1 MKNLPLVLTLAL
13 AAVSVSAHADWPTLD
28 QRVKNPWIFSLGS
41 FTEGRELGTSI
52 APSRGIDQNWCNGE
66 SSFNP
71 DLSFLQAFGAELGIG
86 FQAAFH
92 PVDLRISER
101 YQTFGWTNNF
111 SLGSPHSILGI
122 DALFRFNSVYYGPG
136 IGLGYRSTANGFTF
150 QGAPQQ
156 VLSAVV
162 GCDVSR
168 SAFAEARLQ
177 TASSE
182 QFRAASV
189 SVGLRF

>member
-1 MKNLPLVLTLAL
+1 MKTHAAFLLLAV
-13 AAVSVSAHADWPTLD
+13 AAVTTARADWPTVD

-41 FTEGRELGTSI
+41 FTDGQELGSAF
-52 APSRGIDQNWCNGE
+52 APTYFNSYCNGQPMVQ
-66 SSFNP
+66 P
-71 DLSFLQAFGAELGIG
+71 DLAFLEACGVELSFGYQLAS
-86 FQAAFH
+86 H
-92 PVDLRISER
+92 PVDLRFSER

-111 SLGSPHSILGI
+111 GLGSPRSILGV
-122 DALFRFNSVYYGPG
+122 DALFRYDMVYFGPG
-136 IGLGYRSTANGFTF
+136 IGMGYVSTANGFTF
-150 QGAPQQ
+150 QGAPKQ

-177 TASSE
+177 TGSSE

-189 SVGLRF
+189 SFGLRF